1 MIQLSVMVFAFIL
14 LSYYTMCNKIN
25 FLVAYN
31 FGLYKVCFY
40 VECTLS
46 VCFVLVSDS
55 QSRGREVPTPQ
66 KPSYVAIIWLL
77 NLRSH
82 LNPRNA
88 L

>member
-55 QSRGREVPTPQ
+55 
-66 KPSYVAIIWLL
+66 
-77 NLRSH
+77 
-82 LNPRNA
+82 
-88 L
+88 